1 MEISIAPLLID
12 STIRAII
19 VVMKNV
25 DISYLKNKKCE
36 QLANK
41 VKDNN
46 IITFYFDIKEKYKT
60 MDYKAYK
67 INKHVRI

>member
-1 MEISIAPLLID
+1 MFFVLLTKVPL
-12 STIRAII
+12 I
-19 VVMKNV
+19 VVIKHV
-25 DISYLKNKKCE
+25 DISYLKNKKCK

-46 IITFYFDIKEKYKT
+46 TITFYFDIKEKYKI
-60 MDYKAYK
+60 MDHKAYK